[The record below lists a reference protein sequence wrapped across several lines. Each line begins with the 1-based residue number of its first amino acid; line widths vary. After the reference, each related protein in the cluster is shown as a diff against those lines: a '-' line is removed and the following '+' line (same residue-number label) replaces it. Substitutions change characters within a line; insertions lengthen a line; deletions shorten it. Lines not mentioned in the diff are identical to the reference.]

1 MSQGLMLSSGV
12 QVVALRRRN
21 PALSHDTLIDRVT
34 AFGII
39 RSFEVDTLRGHDQG
53 EERGIR
59 VH

>member
-1 MSQGLMLSSGV
+1 MLSSGV